1 LVNKYN
7 KLKSNVNLSLCTN
20 ALLQF
25 TADLNEYPLVLTNW
39 EGLAA
44 YRNQS
49 PLSAN
54 NATNIA
60 VTGKGIIDGN
70 GDAWR
75 MVKEKLTASQ
85 WKNKIENR
93 RCLSDDKKFG
103 ILQKNLWLV
112 AK

>member
-1 LVNKYN
+1 VLIPNGIWLTSTIE
-7 KLKSNVNLSLCTN
+7 LKSNVNLSLCTN

-75 MVKEKLTASQ
+75 MVKK
-85 WKNKIENR
+85 
-93 RCLSDDKKFG
+93 
-103 ILQKNLWLV
+103 KNLPLV
-112 AK
+112 NGKIK